1 MAYNNGFPMNYGYQQ
16 PYFRG
21 YEQQPAQQYQ
31 QYQSQQIP
39 QQSYQPVPIV
49 PTQQQVPQQQ
59 VQAIRAEWV
68 QGEAGARSYDRL
80 RPNEKIFLFD
90 SENSC
95 FYVKILDAEG
105 KPLPLKVYEYQERPE
120 YTVPQT
126 PEQPAIDMSAY
137 ATKAEIEQMIN
148 AEVEKRISEIQITAP
163 TVKSS
168 KKEK

>member
-1 MAYNNGFPMNYGYQQ
+1 MAYNNGFPMTYGYQQ
-16 PYFRG
+16 PYYHG
-21 YEQQPAQQYQ
+21 YQQPTQQFQQY
-31 QYQSQQIP
+31 QQIP
-39 QQSYQPVPIV
+39 QQNYQPTLNMPV
-49 PTQQQVPQQQ
+49 QQQASPQQ

-80 RPNEKIFLFD
+80 QPNEKIFLFD

-105 KPLPLKVYEYQERPE
+105 KPLPLKVFEYQERTVNAPVMVQPE
-120 YTVPQT
+120 PQ
-126 PEQPAIDMSAY
+126 QVDLSAY
-137 ATKAEIEQMIN
+137 ITKSEVEQMISS
-148 AEVEKRISEIQITAP
+148 EVEKRISEIQITAP